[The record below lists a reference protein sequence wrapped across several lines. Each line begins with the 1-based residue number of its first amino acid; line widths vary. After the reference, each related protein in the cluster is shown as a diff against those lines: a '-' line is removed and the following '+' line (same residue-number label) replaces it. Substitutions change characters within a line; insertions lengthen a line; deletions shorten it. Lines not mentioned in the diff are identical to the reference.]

1 MDNGAESGRGK
12 HRLDDSA
19 ATWLP
24 MGGEL
29 DHVASAHS
37 RPTIAPGDLPAQR
50 GRPPV
55 DPLADTGG
63 LRKFNIGLVPASVT
77 PPRTWKR
84 AAWFA
89 VLSSAGVLVGLAI
102 AAAKLVGNTG
112 PVERIGMPGYPVDV
126 PLITGLPTKESR
138 TPTSVPP
145 PSSKSASAGQA
156 SGGQSSGEQPSGEQ
170 ASTSAAE
177 ETPTDVPGTRTSTN
191 PTRTTPPTVTT
202 VPNRETPVVDG
213 TTIAVRTEKFY
224 EELVTNSATAM
235 ELATDTFRSTSEAVL
250 EQRFADVTLIE
261 VKEIS
266 VDPGKGI
273 TISLLQV
280 TKKDGTTST
289 EKREL
294 TFTTAVEP
302 LIDAERL
309 TGVG

>member
-1 MDNGAESGRGK
+1 MDNGESGRGK

-24 MGGEL
+24 SGGEL
-29 DHVASAHS
+29 DHVASTHS
-37 RPTIAPGDLPAQR
+37 RPTIAPDDFPIQR

-55 DPLADTGG
+55 DPFADTGG

-112 PVERIGMPGYPVDV
+112 PVERIGMPGYPIDV
-126 PLITGLPTKESR
+126 PLLTGLPTKESR
-138 TPTSVPP
+138 PPTSSLGLPPVRQVPD
-145 PSSKSASAGQA
+145 GV
-156 SGGQSSGEQPSGEQ
+156 QSSGDQPLESGGAE
-170 ASTSAAE
+170 STSSG
-177 ETPTDVPGTRTSTN
+177 PGTSTH
-191 PTRTTPPTVTT
+191 PSVSGTTPPQVTT

-213 TTIAVRTEKFY
+213 SAIAARTEKFY
-224 EELVTNSATAM
+224 EELATNSDTAM
-235 ELATDTFRSTSEAVL
+235 AMATETFRSTSEAVL
-250 EQRFADVTLIE
+250 EQRFADVSLIE

-266 VDPGKGI
+266 VDPAKGI

-280 TKKDGTTST
+280 TKKDGSTST

-294 TFTTAVEP
+294 TFTTVGD
-302 LIDAERL
+302 LLVDAERL